1 MKISPESAVWALIW
15 SCPFISPQSFPVEEV
30 PNLGMYH
37 ITSLFV
43 TLHYVRKL
51 CPGLHCAGKLY
62 PHILERVSRDKWR
75 TGQVFISSGCFTWE
89 HSDSCHA
96 LSCIQPGA
104 QGGRGDRSPCAHT
117 QALEVSICVHS
128 TEQQA
133 GINLA
138 RALISPVIRAINHSI
153 QNMQEKWQR
162 ALKMGD
168 VILPACPEVEKP
180 VL

>member
-1 MKISPESAVWALIW
+1 MMISPESAESELLSGAV
-15 SCPFISPQSFPVEEV
+15 PSFHPKVSLLKRF
-30 PNLGMYH
+30 PTQAC
-37 ITSLFV
+37 ITSPPCLW
-43 TLHYVRKL
+43 HYIAWGNCVQGFTVLANCIPTSWR
-51 CPGLHCAGKLY
+51 G
-62 PHILERVSRDKWR
+62 VSRDKWR

-89 HSDSCHA
+89 DSDSCHA
-96 LSCIQPGA
+96 LSCMQLGA

-153 QNMQEKWQR
+153 QNMQEK
-162 ALKMGD
+162 
-168 VILPACPEVEKP
+168 
-180 VL
+180 

>member
-1 MKISPESAVWALIW
+1 
-15 SCPFISPQSFPVEEV
+15 
-30 PNLGMYH
+30 MYH

-43 TLHYVRKL
+43 TLHCVRKL

-62 PHILERVSRDKWR
+62 PHILERGEQ
-75 TGQVFISSGCFTWE
+75 GQVKDRAGVYQLWVFYLGGLRLLPCSELHAAGC
-89 HSDSCHA
+89 
-96 LSCIQPGA
+96 PR
-104 QGGRGDRSPCAHT
+104 GRGDRSPCAHT

-153 QNMQEKWQR
+153 QNMQEK
-162 ALKMGD
+162 
-168 VILPACPEVEKP
+168 
-180 VL
+180 